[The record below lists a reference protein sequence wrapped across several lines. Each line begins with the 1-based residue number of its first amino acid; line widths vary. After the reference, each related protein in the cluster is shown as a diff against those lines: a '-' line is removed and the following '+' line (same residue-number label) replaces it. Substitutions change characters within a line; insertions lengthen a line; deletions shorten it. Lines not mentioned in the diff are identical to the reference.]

1 MGTEVQPGRGSAQ
14 QNTCPVDWRDAA
26 FRGMLSPLSR
36 QVDAARAVFRLS
48 PIAVFAA
55 FVGLALFAAVA
66 SAAPPSPTGQIGATP
81 LSGAPAGGP
90 DLDSGGS
97 LVPRNGPEPGKRR
110 AAQWITESEQAG
122 VTQNCIG
129 QYPEQLGM
137 AWTGYYGEIGVSPQ
151 KNDVYYVEAG
161 WGVSGNPCTGGA
173 YVHDELVLPAHTQLA
188 ISGNNPVRCW
198 YQGPSQGSLQE
209 FTQDCPQSP
218 HTGTYGGYAFDP
230 PGNQAAW
237 PTATGSIF
245 EIWVPVKTSAPLS
258 GLYPSP
264 GQPCET
270 CVYAGIWMIDGW
282 NSPWVWPRQGVQVIG
297 SGSASQPSI
306 TYPGPSTTNLNYN
319 SAQSRIETRLLGN
332 LFTEGTTGVAHFEL
346 GNNSGNSIPISS
358 PGDYLAYEDW
368 YMTPGRKYQW
378 RLCYK
383 PTGSPEFCG
392 ADQVF
397 SAPPDTGIGNVTV
410 KKRKRKATVDFASSS
425 APNMVVSFEC
435 KLDGGSY
442 KPCTTPKTYT
452 RLKQGSHTVSVRAVD
467 QDGHK
472 DSTPAKQSFKI

>member
-1 MGTEVQPGRGSAQ
+1 MAG
-14 QNTCPVDWRDAA
+14 
-26 FRGMLSPLSR
+26 
-36 QVDAARAVFRLS
+36 AVLM
-48 PIAVFAA
+48 
-55 FVGLALFAAVA
+55 A
-66 SAAPPSPTGQIGATP
+66 SAASAAAPGPAATNGATPAGAPVGASVAPSPT
-81 LSGAPAGGP
+81 
-90 DLDSGGS
+90 GS
-97 LVPRNGPEPGKRR
+97 LVPRNGPEPSKRR

-122 VTQNCIG
+122 VTQNCVT
-129 QYPEQLGM
+129 QNYEQLGM

-188 ISGNNPVRCW
+188 ISGNNPVQCW
-198 YQGPSQGSLQE
+198 YKSPSQTDLHR

-237 PTATGSIF
+237 PSATGSIF

-282 NSPWVWPRQGVQVIG
+282 NSPWVWPRQGIQVLG

-306 TYPGPSTTNLNYN
+306 TYPGPATSDLNYN

-332 LFTEGTTGVAHFEL
+332 LFSEGTTGVAHFEL
-346 GNNSGNSIPISS
+346 GNNSGNNIQINA

-368 YMTPGRKYQW
+368 YMTPGRKYTW

-383 PTGSPEFCG
+383 PTGQAQICG
-392 ADQVF
+392 SQQVF
-397 SAPPDTGIGNVTV
+397 SAPPDTGIGNVAV
-410 KKRKRKATVDFASSS
+410 NRNKRKATVDFAAST

-435 KLDGGSY
+435 KLDSGAY
-442 KPCTTPKTYT
+442 KPCTTPQTYK
-452 RLKQGSHTVSVRAVD
+452 RLKKGSHTVSVRAVD

-472 DSTPAKQSFKI
+472 DSTPAKQSFKV